1 MPRAAQGYNPRG
13 EQRLDGRWRLFPSTT
28 SPTPRLEGRP
38 ARLLARVSPD
48 ATAQVPHGPSRGF
61 PSPPW
66 REFLVDGGGSV
77 ADNSTCPD
85 MMSVA
90 PPARTSGHPVAQAF
104 SLKPRRARLGY
115 RNDVIASGQRSILH
129 VTMVLP
135 KVVGGL
141 LVAAATFVSAGSLAA
156 REPTCVVAYDDD
168 RLTVHADRV
177 PLADVVREIGRQSGA
192 EIVGEVRK
200 PRDVTRQFDRVPL
213 VDALARLLGEQNF
226 TLRYGSEGKLRKI
239 SLLGEPLAAAA
250 QTTAAD
256 ASNPDKPASGRRH
269 RHHHDVRSSRET
281 LPDGQVL
288 VSVAGADTGGATN
301 PRDASNGLPEDPA
314 RHGGSSQQGAT
325 MEEQWPAPDELDRK
339 LRRGFLDLL
348 GQMDEGAL
356 AAYFETPE
364 GQKARTV
371 LEDFAANHPSGH
383 SNQKANDIL
392 NRAPGGANAAPPGR
406 R

>member
-1 MPRAAQGYNPRG
+1 M
-13 EQRLDGRWRLFPSTT
+13 
-28 SPTPRLEGRP
+28 
-38 ARLLARVSPD
+38 LL
-48 ATAQVPHGPSRGF
+48 
-61 PSPPW
+61 
-66 REFLVDGGGSV
+66 
-77 ADNSTCPD
+77 
-85 MMSVA
+85 
-90 PPARTSGHPVAQAF
+90 
-104 SLKPRRARLGY
+104 
-115 RNDVIASGQRSILH
+115 
-129 VTMVLP
+129 
-135 KVVGGL
+135 
-141 LVAAATFVSAGSLAA
+141 SAGPVAA
-156 REPTCVVAYDDD
+156 REPTCVVAYDAG
-168 RLTVHADRV
+168 RLTVHAERV

-192 EIVGEVRK
+192 EIVGKVRK
-200 PRDVTRQFDRVPL
+200 PREVTRQFDQVPL
-213 VDALARLLGEQNF
+213 FDALVRLLGEQNF
-226 TLRYGSEGKLRKI
+226 TLRYGSEGKLRTI

-250 QTTAAD
+250 QTTPAD
-256 ASNPDKPASGRRH
+256 DKPASTRRH

-288 VSVAGADTGGATN
+288 VSVAGTDTGGATN

-314 RHGGSSQQGAT
+314 RHGGPSQQGAT